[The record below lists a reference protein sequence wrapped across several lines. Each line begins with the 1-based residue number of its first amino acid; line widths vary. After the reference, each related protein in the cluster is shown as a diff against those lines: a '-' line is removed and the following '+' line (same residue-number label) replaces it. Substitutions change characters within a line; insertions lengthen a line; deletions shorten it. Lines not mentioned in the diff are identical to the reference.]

1 MPSNQSVTLVK
12 GTVPNGTCFDS
23 VSDLYNTFVD
33 LTTAYVDGAYSLF
46 NYGPNEPSATD
57 RDKPWIKTNGS
68 APERI
73 YIYYNGFWSSE
84 HPVPYDSKERRIW
97 TGTTTELLTYEGG
110 VDVGVSD
117 HTGPFWEV
125 DTALSDRFLIGVG
138 DTASAATSTGGEKD
152 TTLEEKNLPPH
163 THDLNYTERAY
174 ANGSQHT
181 GEGSFIAGA
190 KTVNGMITAGSGQK
204 SESFTNLPPY
214 YGVYFI
220 KRTNRKYYT
229 A

>member
-46 NYGPNEPSATD
+46 NYGPNEPSASD
-57 RDKPWIKTNGS
+57 RDKPWIKTGGS
-68 APERI
+68 SEPERI
-73 YIYYNGFWSSE
+73 YIFYSGSWKSL
-84 HPVPYDSKERRIW
+84 HPVPYNSHERRIW
-97 TGTTTELLTYEGG
+97 VGSASDLATYDGGNVADGPMWEIDTELQ
-110 VDVGVSD
+110 
-117 HTGPFWEV
+117 
-125 DTALSDRFLIGVG
+125 DRFPIGVG
-138 DTASAATSTGGEKD
+138 DTVASVQGKGGEKD

-163 THDLNYTERAY
+163 SHDLNYTDRAY

-181 GEGSFIAGA
+181 GEGSFIAGPR
-190 KTVNGMITAGSGQK
+190 TVNGMVTAGSGQK

-220 KRTNRKYYT
+220 KRTSRKYYT
-229 A
+229 V

>member
-57 RDKPWIKTNGS
+57 RDKPWIRTVGS
-68 APERI
+68 EPDRV
-73 YIYYNGFWSSE
+73 YIYYNGSWKSL
-84 HPVPYDSKERRIW
+84 HPVPPNSSERRMW
-97 TGTTTELLTYEGG
+97 VGNTTELATYDGG
-110 VDVGVSD
+110 NASD
-117 HTGPFWEV
+117 GAMWEV
-125 DTALSDRFLIGVG
+125 DTALQDRFPIGVG
-138 DTASAATSTGGEKD
+138 DTAAAPKAEGGEKD

-163 THDLNYTERAY
+163 SHDLNHTERAY

-190 KTVNGMITAGSGQK
+190 KTVTGMITAGSGQK